1 MAIIEMHFKIIGGIH
16 QVEVI
21 ATGNGIRDLNRLNKV
36 YGKAN
41 WRKLKGICRVL
52 LEDGAELEAEVHWY
66 DGHGVGKKEVKIK
79 RYL

>member
-1 MAIIEMHFKIIGGIH
+1 MHFRIIGLIR
-16 QVEVI
+16 EI
-21 ATGNGIRDLNRLNKV
+21 ETNAIGNGIRDINRLNRI
-36 YGKAN
+36 YGKVK
-41 WRKLKGICRVL
+41 WRKVKGICRVA